1 MEYRKRMFRGAKIED
16 CIKDFIQMEQVTR
29 EQVEKDTGE
38 LQTISKGM
46 NQAYRNVVNRMV
58 RDFEYKK
65 EELAMR
71 EKIEEAAKLF
81 QQLAQNNRELSQKS
95 LYESIQETYY
105 KSDIPEEAI
114 EELKNTPRE
123 FHEGMFE
130 GLSFAYEQAAAYLA
144 IVLQGEQTVNEKS
157 INFVIDQINDNHLMK
172 QDKFGEEA
180 KTYQQG
186 FVQGVKSGFGISRIE
201 LEKKFNRTA

>member
-29 EQVEKDTGE
+29 EQVENDTGE

-81 QQLAQNNRELSQKS
+81 QQLAQNNRELSQK
-95 LYESIQETYY
+95 
-105 KSDIPEEAI
+105 KS
-114 EELKNTPRE
+114 
-123 FHEGMFE
+123 
-130 GLSFAYEQAAAYLA
+130 
-144 IVLQGEQTVNEKS
+144 V
-157 INFVIDQINDNHLMK
+157 
-172 QDKFGEEA
+172 
-180 KTYQQG
+180 
-186 FVQGVKSGFGISRIE
+186 
-201 LEKKFNRTA
+201 